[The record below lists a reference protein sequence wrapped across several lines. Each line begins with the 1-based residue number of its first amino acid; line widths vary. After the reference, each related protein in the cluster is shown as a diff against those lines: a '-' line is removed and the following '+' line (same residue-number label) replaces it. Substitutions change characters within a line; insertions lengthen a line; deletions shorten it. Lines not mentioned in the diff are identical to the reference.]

1 MRPLY
6 LEMSAFGPYADVTK
20 LDMDK
25 LGNKGIYLIT
35 GDTGAGKTTIFDGIT
50 YALYGEA
57 SGSNR
62 TSAMLRCRYAL
73 PDIATYVEMEFEL
86 RGEKYRIRRN
96 PEYMRPSKRGQSEGR
111 MTKEPARAEIS
122 LPDGSIVTGISNVN
136 RQVIELM
143 GLDKNQF
150 TQISM
155 IAQGDF
161 MKLLLA
167 GTNQRMEI
175 FREIFKTKPYLD
187 LQERLKQESLELG
200 RKMQES
206 SRMISQYMSSV
217 MPDSEG
223 YELSTD
229 SEISTI
235 IARDKMRLG
244 GLEEEKAATDRRI
257 TELDVYSGKLTQAV
271 NVLENYKKI
280 DVNKEYTQ
288 AKKYWTNYLEKHDGL
303 NLREN
308 SNKLVNDR
316 VKEIYKRTIL
326 LFPLLQNEET
336 GGVSATVEIDENREK
351 SGRYSY
357 LGFISSYIP
366 IIALNA
372 P

>member
-6 LEMSAFGPYADVTK
+6 LEMSAFGPYADVIK

-25 LGNKGIYLIT
+25 LGNKGLYLIT

-62 TSAMLRCRYAL
+62 TSAMLRCRYAR

-200 RKMQES
+200 RRMQES

-223 YELSTD
+223 DELSTD

-271 NVLENYKKI
+271 NVLENYNKASNDLKKYE
-280 DVNKEYTQ
+280 KEYSNFEEEYKTYDER
-288 AKKYWTNYLEKHDGL
+288 AKISSRMALEVSEHTKDLEKYNKAADL
-303 NLREN
+303 NQDNRQLEN
-308 SNKLVNDR
+308 EIKKEENNLINESEKMKKMVEKLLP
-316 VKEIYKRTIL
+316 KIFCPAI
-326 LFPLLQNEET
+326 
-336 GGVSATVEIDENREK
+336 
-351 SGRYSY
+351 
-357 LGFISSYIP
+357 
-366 IIALNA
+366 
-372 P
+372 